1 MPVGQRLHLPR
12 AAHRLPLTEAD
23 REIVLAAISDRVVP
37 PIDRSDLS
45 SLSARIDVLIDTGE
59 QR

>member
-1 MPVGQRLHLPR
+1 
-12 AAHRLPLTEAD
+12 LPLTEAD